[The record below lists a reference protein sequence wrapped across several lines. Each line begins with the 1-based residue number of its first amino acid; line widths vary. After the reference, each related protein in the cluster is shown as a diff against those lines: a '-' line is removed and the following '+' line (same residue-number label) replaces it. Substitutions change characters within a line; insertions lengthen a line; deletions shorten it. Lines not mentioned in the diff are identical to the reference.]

1 VLIHYYIIFQ
11 ILIKTEFV
19 FGAFGAAT
27 AKTVKDLK
35 LRLDLWCSFTRKPIN
50 DSCFRRVYK
59 NKKQIVV
66 EYMICNE

>member
-35 LRLDLWCSFTRKPIN
+35 LRLDLWLLLHQKAH
-50 DSCFRRVYK
+50 
-59 NKKQIVV
+59 Q
-66 EYMICNE
+66 